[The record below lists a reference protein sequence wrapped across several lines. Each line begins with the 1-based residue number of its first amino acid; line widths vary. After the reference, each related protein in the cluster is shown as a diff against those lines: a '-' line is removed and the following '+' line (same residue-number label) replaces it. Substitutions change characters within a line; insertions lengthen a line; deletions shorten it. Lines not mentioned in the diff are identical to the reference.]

1 MRFLRFLR
9 LLRLLRLYDIGRTE
23 FMNEITRQIRQIK
36 WVEIIRECNSSGIP
50 KNQWMAEHGINSKSF
65 YRYQKILREHFGRDY
80 LYGKSQNGQPNT
92 REVDEWNNNAVAL
105 PLQAASCPADDRT
118 SEEPA
123 AIITVGQMT
132 IRISN
137 TISSKLAKA
146 IVGCLRN
153 AE

>member
-1 MRFLRFLR
+1 M
-9 LLRLLRLYDIGRTE
+9 
-23 FMNEITRQIRQIK
+23 
-36 WVEIIRECNSSGIP
+36 
-50 KNQWMAEHGINSKSF
+50 
-65 YRYQKILREHFGRDY
+65 LREQFGRDY
-80 LYGKSQNGQPNT
+80 LYGKSQSGQSNT

-105 PLQAASCPADDRT
+105 PLQAASCPVDSRA

-137 TISSKLAKA
+137 TISSKLVKA